1 MNEPRSFIARLFGWI
16 SGLLVFLYRTVMVV
30 LVLGTLLVFWLGSK
44 SSTPKIEDNM
54 PLTLIPTG
62 VLVDQVAQSGEG
74 FLRQFSDAKP
84 TQTSMRD
91 LVDALDD
98 GAKDTRVPFVVLKLD
113 DMAGAGMA
121 QLQDV
126 AAAMKRFRA
135 AGKPIYV
142 YGESFDQS
150 QYFLAAQADEISLDP
165 MGLVL
170 IQGFGSYN
178 NYYKE
183 ALDKLGVQVNIF
195 RVGEYKSAVEP
206 YERDDMSQDAKTA
219 NQAWLGDLWKE
230 YGVRVGE
237 GRNQPADAIN
247 QYVAGLSAGLQKD
260 KGDGAALALESKLV
274 TRVETQAEFR
284 KRMIAKVGENKD
296 KSSFRQIGFDGY
308 LKAVKHEAKHT
319 PSTKIALVV
328 VEGEIVDGE
337 SDTGTAGGDTIADLL
352 DDARHD
358 SNVEAVL
365 FRVNSPG
372 GSVLASEK
380 IRRAVK
386 ALQEAGKP
394 VVVSMSTLAASGGY
408 WISMGA
414 DQIWAEPTTI
424 TGSIGIFGLIPTIDK
439 PLEKLGIHTD
449 GVGTTSLAGAFR
461 IDRPL
466 TPEVKVLMQSQIEK
480 GYQNFIE
487 GVAKGRDIPVEQ
499 VNSIARGRVWSGAA
513 AKELGLVDSLG
524 TMADAQAALAK
535 LAKLEPDG
543 YELKE
548 LEPNRDFV
556 GQILGKFFGQGKIGF
571 SALAQLMPT
580 QGALAI
586 PSQQFGN
593 TLRRLDDPQH
603 VYAYCFCDVAV
614 SAPR

>member
-16 SGLLVFLYRTVMVV
+16 GSLLTFFYRAVIV
-30 LVLGTLLVFWLGSK
+30 LVLLAVILVFWLGGK
-44 SSTPKIEDNM
+44 TATPKMEANL
-54 PLTLIPTG
+54 PLALIPTG
-62 VLVDQVAQSGEG
+62 VLVDQVENTGEG

-91 LVDALDD
+91 LVEALDD
-98 GAKDTRVPFVVLKLD
+98 ASKDSRVPFAVLKLD
-113 DMAGAGMA
+113 DLDGAGLA
-121 QLQDV
+121 QLEDV

-150 QYFLAAQADEISLDP
+150 QYFLASQADEVSLDP

-170 IQGFGSYN
+170 IQGFGVYT
-178 NYYKE
+178 NYFKD
-183 ALDKLGVQVNIF
+183 ALDKLGVQINIF

-206 YERDDMSQDAKTA
+206 YERNDMSPEAKTA

-230 YGVRVGE
+230 YGARVAE
-237 GRNQPADAIN
+237 GRNQPVDTVS
-247 QYVAGLSAGLQKD
+247 QYVAGLSTGLQKH
-260 KGDGAALALESKLV
+260 KGDGAALALDSKLV
-274 TRVETQAEFR
+274 TRVETQEEFR
-284 KRMIAKVGENKD
+284 KRLIAKVGEDKD
-296 KSSFRQIGFDGY
+296 HGSFRQIGADSY
-308 LKAVKHEAKHT
+308 LKAVRRESHHSPAA
-319 PSTKIALVV
+319 KIALVV
-328 VEGEIVDGE
+328 VQGEIVDGE

-352 DDARHD
+352 DDARRD
-358 SNVEAVL
+358 TAVDAVL

-408 WISMGA
+408 WISMEA

-424 TGSIGIFGLIPTIDK
+424 TGSIGIFGMIPTIDK
-439 PLEKLGIHTD
+439 PLDKIGIHTD
-449 GVGTTSLAGAFR
+449 GVGTTPLAGAFR

-487 GVAKGRDIPVEQ
+487 GVSKGRDIPVEQ

-513 AKELGLVDSLG
+513 AKELGLVDALG
-524 TMADAQAALAK
+524 TMEDALAAAAK
-535 LAKLEPDG
+535 LAKLEPG
-543 YELKE
+543 NYEIKE
-548 LEPNRDFV
+548 FEPSRN
-556 GQILGKFFGQGKIGF
+556 FFGQFVGKFLGQGRLGF
-571 SALAQLMPT
+571 GALEQLLPT
-580 QGALAI
+580 QGALA
-586 PSQQFGN
+586 PQARAFG
-593 TLRRLDDPQH
+593 TALRRLDDPQRI
-603 VYAYCFCDVAV
+603 YAYCFCEPVTGPA
-614 SAPR
+614 R